1 VEFTRLHHEGE
12 YMAKHGKKYLAALAK
27 VDVDR
32 WYTPEEAVALV
43 KETSITKF
51 DSTIEVHMRLGVDP
65 RHADQQVRDVVV
77 LPHGLGKSVRVL
89 VFAQGDGAALARE
102 AGADV
107 VVDDDETLAKIQA
120 GWTEFDVA
128 IATPDQMGKV
138 GRLGRVLGPRGLMP
152 NPKAGTVVP
161 AEDLPRVINESK
173 AGRVEFRVDKT
184 ANLHIPI
191 GKASFG
197 EKQLFENLAALMEA
211 IRKARP
217 AAVKGTFIRRITLT
231 STMGPG
237 IKLDPNQAQSMAIQE

>member
-1 VEFTRLHHEGE
+1 
-12 YMAKHGKKYLAALAK
+12 MAKHGKKYLAAVAK
-27 VDVDR
+27 IDENH
-32 WYTPEEAVALV
+32 WYTPEEAVSLV
-43 KETSITKF
+43 KETHFVNF
-51 DSTIEVHMRLGVDP
+51 DSTVEVHMRLGVDP

-89 VFAQGDGAALARE
+89 VFAQGEGAQLARD
-102 AGADV
+102 AGADFIA
-107 VVDDDETLAKIQA
+107 DDDETIAKIQA

-128 IATPDQMGKV
+128 IATPDLMGKV

-161 AEDLPRVINESK
+161 AEDLPRVIQESK

-197 EKQLFENLAALMEA
+197 EKLLYENLAALMDA
-211 IRKARP
+211 IKKARP
-217 AAVKGTFIRRITLT
+217 ANLKGTFIKRVTLT

-237 IKLDPNQAQSMAIQE
+237 IKIDPLQAQNMIVQE